1 MEIYHYYLIDNV
13 DIVYNY
19 NNTIKEEMY
28 SFIKKFPSN
37 IEYFNVR
44 DLELINYWVN
54 NVGKNETESL
64 DMFSGELKSYL
75 NYKNMDFYVDNR
87 AGENSPFYTLRLGI
101 AVFKYDNVIYHIDDA
116 LGTQAEHIIYVPN
129 ETGNTKEELMS
140 AAQKRIDEYL
150 GKKGVVTN
158 VLKKKHKAK

>member
-54 NVGKNETESL
+54 NVGK
-64 DMFSGELKSYL
+64 MKL
-75 NYKNMDFYVDNR
+75 N
-87 AGENSPFYTLRLGI
+87 L
-101 AVFKYDNVIYHIDDA
+101 
-116 LGTQAEHIIYVPN
+116 
-129 ETGNTKEELMS
+129 
-140 AAQKRIDEYL
+140 
-150 GKKGVVTN
+150 
-158 VLKKKHKAK
+158 

>member
-19 NNTIKEEMY
+19 NNTIKEKMDH
-28 SFIKKFPSN
+28 FIKNFPSN

-64 DMFSGELKSYL
+64 DMLSGELKSYL
-75 NYKNMDFYVDNR
+75 NYKNMDFYTP
-87 AGENSPFYTLRLGI
+87 ST
-101 AVFKYDNVIYHIDDA
+101 
-116 LGTQAEHIIYVPN
+116 
-129 ETGNTKEELMS
+129 
-140 AAQKRIDEYL
+140 
-150 GKKGVVTN
+150 
-158 VLKKKHKAK
+158 